1 MTSNLKSPIVTVAGH
16 VDHGKTSLLDYL
28 RQSSV
33 VSSEAGRIT
42 QKISFSFF
50 PADKLKKMCP
60 LIDKRGVKLDI
71 PGFLFIDTPGHA
83 AFSNLR
89 KRGGS
94 LADLAILVI
103 DINEGIKPQ
112 TSEVLQILKLNKVPF
127 VIALNKVDNVS
138 GWKKQSDDLIESL
151 DKQSINCR
159 QNFDEKLFTI
169 IGALSSYGF
178 EADLFFNI
186 TDFTKKLALIP
197 ISAKTGEGIPE
208 LLFMLCGLSQKYLT
222 SRLQL
227 GDEAKGVIL
236 EIKKDKTINY
246 LESIL
251 YDGKLSVNDEIAI
264 AGFDDV
270 TITKIRSLQEIQPMS
285 SNFKNVQEVK
295 AATGIRMQIISK
307 ADVLPGMPFMI
318 VKKNVDQ
325 LKSEFK
331 KEISDSI
338 KTEKYGIIAK
348 ADSLGSLEALL
359 VLLRQENLSIVKAGI
374 GNINKSDI
382 ITAKANLEINELDSL
397 VVGFNVGVDEDAK
410 ELAKDV
416 KIIIGEI
423 VYKIIDDVKVFRM
436 EKSKEIEKKRLM
448 ELAPV
453 CKLKILHEHMFR
465 NSNPAVFG
473 VEILAGKIVTNIT
486 LIDETGQ
493 KVGRLKGIQSENKS
507 VEEAKEGMQ
516 VAISIPGINFER
528 VLGDKKFLYSDI
540 TQTQFKTFK
549 KNKDLLSNS
558 ELKALQ
564 EVASIKE
571 TINWE

>member
-1 MTSNLKSPIVTVAGH
+1 
-16 VDHGKTSLLDYL
+16 
-28 RQSSV
+28 
-33 VSSEAGRIT
+33 
-42 QKISFSFF
+42 
-50 PADKLKKMCP
+50 
-60 LIDKRGVKLDI
+60 
-71 PGFLFIDTPGHA
+71 
-83 AFSNLR
+83 
-89 KRGGS
+89 
-94 LADLAILVI
+94 
-103 DINEGIKPQ
+103 
-112 TSEVLQILKLNKVPF
+112 
-127 VIALNKVDNVS
+127 
-138 GWKKQSDDLIESL
+138 
-151 DKQSINCR
+151 
-159 QNFDEKLFTI
+159 
-169 IGALSSYGF
+169 
-178 EADLFFNI
+178 
-186 TDFTKKLALIP
+186 
-197 ISAKTGEGIPE
+197 
-208 LLFMLCGLSQKYLT
+208 
-222 SRLQL
+222 
-227 GDEAKGVIL
+227 
-236 EIKKDKTINY
+236 
-246 LESIL
+246 
-251 YDGKLSVNDEIAI
+251 
-264 AGFDDV
+264 
-270 TITKIRSLQEIQPMS
+270 
-285 SNFKNVQEVK
+285 
-295 AATGIRMQIISK
+295 
-307 ADVLPGMPFMI
+307 
-318 VKKNVDQ
+318 
-325 LKSEFK
+325 
-331 KEISDSI
+331 
-338 KTEKYGIIAK
+338 
-348 ADSLGSLEALL
+348 
-359 VLLRQENLSIVKAGI
+359 LSIVKAGI